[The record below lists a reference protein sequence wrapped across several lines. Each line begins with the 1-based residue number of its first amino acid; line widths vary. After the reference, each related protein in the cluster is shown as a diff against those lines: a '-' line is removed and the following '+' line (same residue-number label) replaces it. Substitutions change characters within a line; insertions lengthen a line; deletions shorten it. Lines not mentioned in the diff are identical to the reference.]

1 MHLLLLFITLFSSQ
15 RLHAEFFYE
24 PDFVASSASL
34 HHVEILNHGLGSLEK
49 RIQLVEKAKKSI
61 DVEYYIF
68 KLDLS
73 SQILTQA
80 LLKKARQGVRVRI
93 LIDYFANRK
102 SPNPHILPLMKEFG
116 IEVKFFNTTP
126 FYNLREVQYRN
137 HRKALIIDQET
148 AVVGGRNVADEYFD
162 LSPTYN
168 YLDRDMA
175 IHGEIVGSISRTFEA
190 NFNSQWA
197 THIKLP
203 KKPSED
209 DPRYH
214 RQDYDSDLFAREL
227 KRWNKNQNN
236 ALQFL
241 EVNPDI
247 SAIRELGQKSLS
259 HSIKGTCNKLQ
270 FLSEIPGFGRKKK
283 YGRILKNLIREKIE
297 SAQSNIII
305 ESPYFVVTDEF
316 REVLDKAFDSQVNI
330 KLLTNSLNST
340 DHVFVFSAFESEL
353 YGMMNKYLDTYVVT
367 GQRPDGYEVLDQVQN
382 SFYGIHS
389 KTFVFDDKDFIISTF
404 NFDPR
409 SSDINSELLILCE
422 DSPELALKIRDNV
435 RERTKESFHVES
447 SDDLYDAT
455 YKKGKLKKIIF
466 SLISKIPAKV
476 FRFLL

>member
-1 MHLLLLFITLFSSQ
+1 
-15 RLHAEFFYE
+15 
-24 PDFVASSASL
+24 
-34 HHVEILNHGLGSLEK
+34 
-49 RIQLVEKAKKSI
+49 
-61 DVEYYIF
+61 
-68 KLDLS
+68 
-73 SQILTQA
+73 
-80 LLKKARQGVRVRI
+80 
-93 LIDYFANRK
+93 
-102 SPNPHILPLMKEFG
+102 MKEFG

-126 FYNLREVQYRN
+126 FYNFREVQYRN

-214 RQDYDSDLFAREL
+214 RQDYDKDLFLREL
-227 KRWNKNQNN
+227 RRWNRNQDG
-236 ALQFL
+236 AHQFL
-241 EVNPDI
+241 SVAPDI
-247 SAIRELGQKSLS
+247 SQIRQLGQKALGTSL
-259 HSIKGTCNKLQ
+259 KGTCNKLQ

-283 YGRILKNLIREKIE
+283 YGRILKNLIRDKIE

-367 GQRPDGYEVLDQVQN
+367 GQRPDGYDVLDQVQN